1 MRRRGYIGRMN
12 NGTQGIYRTYE
23 EWDNGNGKLKPHIPL
38 SHCLIVSSIRPI
50 RLIRLIVP
58 YNSPI
63 PARRFA
69 APLLC
74 SAQDDG
80 FVLHLPLVRL

>member
-1 MRRRGYIGRMN
+1 MGRMN

-58 YNSPI
+58 YNSPH
-63 PARRFA
+63 A
-69 APLLC
+69 ALRLHYSAVHRMTVLSCIYRLLDY
-74 SAQDDG
+74 S
-80 FVLHLPLVRL
+80 